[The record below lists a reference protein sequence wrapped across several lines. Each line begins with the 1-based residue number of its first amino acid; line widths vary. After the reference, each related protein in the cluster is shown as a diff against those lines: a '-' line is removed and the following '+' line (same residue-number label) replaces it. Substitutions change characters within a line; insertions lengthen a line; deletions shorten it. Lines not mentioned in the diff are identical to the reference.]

1 MRKTRPLRYE
11 LCHQSG
17 LPKHYRKSVMSRGFT
32 EGLVRLTTTD
42 IFMPYRKFETPQ
54 WNVWGWS
61 GSGAFMLN
69 SLGEPWLTDNI
80 MWEQFNRGTEG
91 LINTRS
97 RRIPIHREE
106 EK

>member
-1 MRKTRPLRYE
+1 
-11 LCHQSG
+11 
-17 LPKHYRKSVMSRGFT
+17 MSRGFT